1 MKNKDFMEEVQK
13 REAEIKE
20 LNKIYLTLESD
31 FNYNQAVTKKNE
43 NEMDQVLGNLNS
55 IQVRNNEV
63 SYEITKKQNV
73 IK

>member
-1 MKNKDFMEEVQK
+1 MEEVQK